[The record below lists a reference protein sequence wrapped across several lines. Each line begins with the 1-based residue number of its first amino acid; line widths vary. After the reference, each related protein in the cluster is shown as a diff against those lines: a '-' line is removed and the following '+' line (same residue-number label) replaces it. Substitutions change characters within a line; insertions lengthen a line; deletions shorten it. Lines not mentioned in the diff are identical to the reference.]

1 MRTLAEICCF
11 ERAQKVLTSVSM
23 RSLLLATV
31 LCAWMAGFAT
41 ADGVIV
47 TSSDHSESGQ
57 PEVDRLANAETV
69 KRVLDRFVETESLA
83 ADRQIDVGV
92 VRLSVEP
99 GDLELAV
106 TAELRIAIS
115 DGRGQLVSI
124 VSGTAK
130 VSIPSDAYRARI
142 LPTMR
147 TEALVAAV
155 QAMLPKL
162 RAHLHAAPRSR
173 VQRWTLVPI
182 LDDWFARLSPLH

>member
-1 MRTLAEICCF
+1 MR
-11 ERAQKVLTSVSM
+11 QV
-23 RSLLLATV
+23 LLAIG
-31 LCAWMAGFAT
+31 LCAWVAGSAT
-41 ADGVIV
+41 ADGVVV
-47 TSSDHSESGQ
+47 TSSDQSESGQ
-57 PEVDRLANAETV
+57 PAADRQANAETV
-69 KRVLDRFVETESLA
+69 KRVLDRWVVSESLV

-92 VRLSVEP
+92 VRLAVEP

-115 DGRGQLVSI
+115 DGRGQLVSV

-130 VSIPSDAYRARI
+130 VSMRSASYRARI
-142 LPTMR
+142 LPTLR

-162 RAHLHAAPRSR
+162 RAHLHAAPRSS

-182 LDDWFARLSPLH
+182 LDDWFARLSPRPL